1 MREAFTSVVLLTV
14 VVTGAWAQTGTTDR
28 FQADTLVGQV
38 WVSGEDARRAI
49 ESGEGGT
56 ASGRI
61 EIWRDGGK
69 QIFILN
75 PQDRTYYEDNAFRAR
90 GRLSRV
96 AVEPLTARL
105 PFRVNGIERVRVDL
119 VEVPGTETVSGFS
132 CRRSVLTFSYT
143 LWLRLPQVNDPMPSH
158 VEGSQDFCVTEAPNT
173 PRLPFG
179 HRLEFASGHA
189 EVDDAV
195 AARLA
200 EVRGMPVARLLKATR
215 RIESGEPVSATSAL
229 LLSDI
234 RHVPISADLFEV
246 PKDYRFR
253 EPEIVAPARRRQ

>member
-14 VVTGAWAQTGTTDR
+14 VVTGARAQTGTTYR

-38 WVSGEDARRAI
+38 WVSGENARREI

-75 PQDRTYYEDNAFRAR
+75 PEDRTYYEDNAFRAR
-90 GRLSRV
+90 GDLSR
-96 AVEPLTARL
+96 AALEPLTARF
-105 PFRVNGIERVRVDL
+105 PFRVDGIERLRVDL
-119 VEVPGTETVSGFS
+119 VEVPGTETVSDYS

-143 LWLRLPQVNDPMPSH
+143 LLLRLPQVSDSMLSH
-158 VEGSQDFCVTEAPNT
+158 VEGSQDFCVTEAPQT
-173 PRLPFG
+173 LRLPFG
-179 HRLEFASGHA
+179 HRLDFASGHA
-189 EVDDAV
+189 EVDNAV

-215 RIESGEPVSATSAL
+215 RIENGEPVSATSVL
-229 LLSDI
+229 LVSEI
-234 RHVPISADLFEV
+234 RHVPISADLFKV

-253 EPEIVAPARRRQ
+253 EPEIVAPVRRRQ